1 MAEELKRPNIPL
13 EKLETKLI
21 QEILNQISDNIALKT
36 SYTVYLYDK
45 NHRITYIINEKEPYI
60 KEDKYLYLNVVEYEE
75 TSYGSNKRYVKLN
88 LYEFDLNIYVLFL
101 KTRTYTDSSKKKQLN
116 RELKKAIRD
125 YKEYWDYYNQPNIEQ
140 IEQERRDSI
149 RLRRTYGE
157 DENNRVVTKADLE
170 RALQAV
176 RSGAE
181 RMDHES
187 RPVII
192 NEKFC
197 INASAAIEETDDWKD
212 YTEKRLSRK
221 PTKDGDLLYRACEGS
236 GDYKGYYVC
245 FADEYDILAAIA
257 KCEE

>member
-13 EKLETKLI
+13 EKLETKLM
-21 QEILNQISDNIALKT
+21 QEVLNQISDNIALKT

-45 NHRITYIINEKEPYI
+45 NRRITYIINEKEPYI

-88 LYEFDLNIYVLFL
+88 LYEFDLQYIYSMKYHCL

-157 DENNRVVTKADLE
+157 HENNRVVTKADLE

-176 RSGAE
+176 RSGAD

-212 YTEKRLSRK
+212 YTEKRLSR
-221 PTKDGDLLYRACEGS
+221 
-236 GDYKGYYVC
+236 
-245 FADEYDILAAIA
+245 
-257 KCEE
+257 